1 MVPVLIGGIVLLL
14 LALVAIV
21 AAIMLSGESGPPPEV
36 TRVVPRDSGAPAI
49 ITPEPLV
56 LRDGD
61 GQAGWQVVDDPWIQ
75 PEREAASPAF

>member
-1 MVPVLIGGIVLLL
+1 
-14 LALVAIV
+14 
-21 AAIMLSGESGPPPEV
+21 
-36 TRVVPRDSGAPAI
+36 VPRDSGAPAI